1 MTRSKRMEPIKNLA
15 DDREREA
22 GRALSRAQAAL
33 EAAEKQLA
41 DLVSYR
47 AEYAAR
53 QQGGA
58 ALDVARVQNFQ
69 AFLGRL
75 EDAIRQQQRV
85 VDQAR
90 VAAEASGSAWR
101 ERKIESASLGKV
113 VTRLQVQERVV
124 SDRRDQAATDER
136 AAMCLPVRPD

>member
-1 MTRSKRMEPIKNLA
+1 MKPIQNLA

-22 GRALSRAQAAL
+22 GRVVSHAQAAL
-33 EAAEKQLA
+33 IAAEKQLA
-41 DLVSYR
+41 ELVSYR

-53 QQGGA
+53 QQTA
-58 ALDVARVQNFQ
+58 ESQDVARIQNFQ

-90 VAAEASGSAWR
+90 VAAEASTSVWR

-113 VTRLQVQERVV
+113 VGRLQSQERVAA
-124 SDRRDQAATDER
+124 DRRDQNATDER
-136 AAMCLPVRPD
+136 AAMQRPARHD

>member
-1 MTRSKRMEPIKNLA
+1 MGLNNAAGALA
-15 DDREREA
+15 RFVG
-22 GRALSRAQAAL
+22 GRFFCAWI
-33 EAAEKQLA
+33 
-41 DLVSYR
+41 
-47 AEYAAR
+47 
-53 QQGGA
+53 GGA
-58 ALDVARVQNFQ
+58 FLGGFFMLPLGRRGR
-69 AFLGRL
+69 FLGRL

-113 VTRLQVQERVV
+113 VTRLQVQERIVT
-124 SDRRDQAATDER
+124 DRRDQAATDER